1 MPRSGLTV
9 TEVADTMLVLDSVTH
24 SPDVTWN
31 AIDEP
36 NGDMFRTRGNE
47 IMLFKW
53 NELTRNANI
62 ILTPRFSYEGKGVT
76 RFSGISGDGPGTI
89 IPAEGE
95 VLLLEGASSPP
106 HYYII
111 GPISA
116 FLFAGIRQ
124 IEWPNYIYLDYD
136 LNDSDR
142 TDLTIAVIRPKVGV

>member
-1 MPRSGLTV
+1 MGRSVFTV
-9 TEVADTMLVLDSVTH
+9 TEVADAMIVLDSDTH

-36 NGDMFRTRGNE
+36 NGDMFRTHGNE
-47 IMLFKW
+47 LMLFRW
-53 NELTRNANI
+53 DELTRNGNVT
-62 ILTPRFSYEGKGVT
+62 LTPRFSYENRGVE

-89 IPAEGE
+89 IPAVGE

-111 GPISA
+111 GSIST

-124 IEWPNYIYLDYD
+124 VAWPNYIYLDYD
-136 LNDSDR
+136 LNDADR
-142 TDLTIAVIRPKVGV
+142 IDLTIAIIRPKGGV